1 MNILERSAPQLPEN
15 ARSAKNPCEGTAM
28 DLADLIEPGR
38 VVYAGR
44 ASNKEQLLQDL
55 ASRAATLLKLD
66 AQTICNALQA
76 REELGS
82 TGLGDGFA
90 LPHARIEG
98 LDRLF
103 GMFTRLNRLANFGK
117 EAKPEPILA
126 NISQETLADMIGTTR
141 SRVSFFMNKFRKL
154 GFIDY
159 KRGIE
164 VRSSLLNVV
173 CTTIR
178 ISRFKPA
185 HYAAPGCG

>member
-1 MNILERSAPQLPEN
+1 MNVLERSAPQLPEN

-55 ASRAATLLKLD
+55 ASRAATLLNLD

-82 TGLGDGFA
+82 TGLGNGFA

-103 GMFTRLNRLANFGK
+103 GMFTRLNRPIHFDSIDGKPVDLVFLLLIPPAAGSEHLAALASISRYLRDK
-117 EAKPEPILA
+117 EFAAKL
-126 NISQETLADMIGTTR
+126 
-141 SRVSFFMNKFRKL
+141 RKAPSASAL
-154 GFIDY
+154 C
-159 KRGIE
+159 
-164 VRSSLLNVV
+164 SLL
-173 CTTIR
+173 CDPQH
-178 ISRFKPA
+178 S
-185 HYAAPGCG
+185 